1 MKFRML
7 LGFVLFAAAALS
19 AQTFRGTILG
29 TVTDPS
35 GAVVSGA
42 KVTVRN
48 TGTGLERT
56 AQTSAD
62 GSYSIPELPIGT
74 YSVSVSQA
82 GFQTSVTTDV
92 TVDVATERRLDFALK
107 TGEVSTRVEVSGEFL
122 PQVETTSAEIGG
134 TLTAD
139 TITNIPVNGRDY
151 TKLVYLN
158 PAWRVL
164 LIRSPTRRD
173 RLARSR

>member
-1 MKFRML
+1 MKFSML
-7 LGFVLFAAAALS
+7 LCFVLFAAAALS
-19 AQTFRGTILG
+19 APTFRGTILG
-29 TVTDPS
+29 TVTFAPDTTAPLGSVTVPRMVPDPS

-62 GSYSIPELPIGT
+62 GSYSIPELPIGN
-74 YSVSVSQA
+74 YSVTVSQA

-92 TVDVATERRLDFALK
+92 TVDVATERRVDFALK

-122 PQVETTSAEIGG
+122 PQVETTSAELGG
-134 TLTAD
+134 TLTAEP
-139 TITNIPVNGRDY
+139 ITNLPVNGSDY
-151 TKLVYLN
+151 
-158 PAWRVL
+158 
-164 LIRSPTRRD
+164 
-173 RLARSR
+173 